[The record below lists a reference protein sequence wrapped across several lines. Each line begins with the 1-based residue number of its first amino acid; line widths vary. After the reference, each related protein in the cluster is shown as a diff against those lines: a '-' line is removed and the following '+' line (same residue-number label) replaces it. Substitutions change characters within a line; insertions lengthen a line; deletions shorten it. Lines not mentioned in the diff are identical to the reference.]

1 MPITVTTL
9 YLPEWPLIA
18 GYEDEARLLQIT
30 RGMAPRETRM
40 GLRYSDSYVNRI
52 FFSVSFRISLL
63 WRLNGFFFFF

>member
-1 MPITVTTL
+1 MQITVTTL

-40 GLRYSDSYVNRI
+40 WGFDIPIATLIGY
-52 FFSVSFRISLL
+52 FFQFHFESLFS
-63 WRLNGFFFFF
+63 GD